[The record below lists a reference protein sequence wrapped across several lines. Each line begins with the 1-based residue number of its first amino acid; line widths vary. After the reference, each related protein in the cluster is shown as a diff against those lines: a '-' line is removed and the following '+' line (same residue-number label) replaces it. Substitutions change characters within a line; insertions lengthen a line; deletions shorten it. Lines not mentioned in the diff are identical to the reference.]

1 MQSNM
6 QSDSLY
12 DIRLDIIKGIAI
24 ILVVMGH
31 CIQYGSGNDYY
42 TSALFFEENIFKF
55 IYSFH
60 MPLFMLISG
69 YVFGFS
75 KGG

>member
-1 MQSNM
+1 MCISSGCGVQSNM
-6 QSDSLY
+6 QSDSSY

-42 TSALFFEENIFKF
+42 TSALFLKK
-55 IYSFH
+55 IY
-60 MPLFMLISG
+60 LNLYI
-69 YVFGFS
+69 VFTCHCLC
-75 KGG
+75 